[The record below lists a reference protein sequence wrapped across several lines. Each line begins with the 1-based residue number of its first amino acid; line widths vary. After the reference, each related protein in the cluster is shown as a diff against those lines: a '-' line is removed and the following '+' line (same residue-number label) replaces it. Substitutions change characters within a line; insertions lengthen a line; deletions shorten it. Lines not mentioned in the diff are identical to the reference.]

1 MGPLLTIWIGAV
13 LQCCGYL
20 GLYAA
25 ATGRIVV
32 PYWAMLAI
40 AACAC
45 NGQAWYETA
54 GLVTC
59 TRNFEA
65 ERCGPSLSSALWH
78 LTISHSLTLTANQ

>member
-20 GLYAA
+20 GLYTA

-65 ERCGPSLSSALWH
+65 ERCGPITALPPSG
-78 LTISHSLTLTANQ
+78 TSISDTV